1 MRSAFRKSTAVV
13 KALTTYKGMSEDDA
27 RKMVGEWIASYNTL
41 KAQLASA
48 KAIAEQKARVAADNA
63 AKDLACSA
71 TVTFFAFLIVTVC
84 GGICGA
90 KRTFRHTTFGMV
102 SP

>member
-1 MRSAFRKSTAVV
+1 
-13 KALTTYKGMSEDDA
+13 MSEDDA

-71 TVTFFAFLIVTVC
+71 TVTFFAFLIGLIVTVC